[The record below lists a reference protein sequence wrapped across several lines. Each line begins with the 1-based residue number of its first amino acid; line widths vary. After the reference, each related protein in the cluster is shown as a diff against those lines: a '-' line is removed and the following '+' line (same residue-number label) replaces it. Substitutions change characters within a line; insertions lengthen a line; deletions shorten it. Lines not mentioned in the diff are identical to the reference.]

1 MKTHDWGPVAGSL
14 KPFCWLLMLLVL
26 VAQVS
31 YFFAYIICFEHK
43 KLMRGANNL
52 CVK

>member
-31 YFFAYIICFEHK
+31 SLFLTIISVSSVK
-43 KLMRGANNL
+43 KLMRG
-52 CVK
+52 VK